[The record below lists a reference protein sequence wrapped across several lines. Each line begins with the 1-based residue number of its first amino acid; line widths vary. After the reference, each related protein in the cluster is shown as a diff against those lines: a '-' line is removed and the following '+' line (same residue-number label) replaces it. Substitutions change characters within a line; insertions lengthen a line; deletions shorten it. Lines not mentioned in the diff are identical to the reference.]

1 MNPHEARRILGLG
14 SDEDPRPHL
23 EPLRN
28 TRERLAEITRLAPNE
43 QLALRYQEQ
52 LVDFDKALA
61 AIRESTDTPANS
73 RPEGGSPEI
82 PVRGDKRPRRSTGFC
97 WQTGLMIAWLLTA
110 MAGVGLGYRFHLD
123 YKKQLARELEERIG
137 LLERTG
143 DMNIESRRWQEAMLA
158 FAKID
163 FIQPGSPVARNGFE
177 RIEAGK
183 AEEQT
188 QFIGY
193 WTGQAIAELEA
204 NRLNEAQAAAE
215 QVTSKFPGNEQALAI
230 IARVAEARAGLAR
243 QAAID
248 AIRKSLDNQAWQQ
261 AADAARAWLAEHPD
275 DKQVEA
281 MLAEATEALKKQAE
295 NQAKARELLAQAAA
309 RDQGGYDP
317 EAIEW
322 LREATALD
330 PSNKEISALQE
341 KMSSYKRTLRVPG
354 DFATPQEAIAN
365 AREKDR
371 ILLAEGTWKGPLVID
386 AAVELQGNN
395 PETTLIECPAANGCA
410 ITIGPGSKGARVS
423 GITFRHEDLVVDGSE
438 RFAAALVRGGEVAF
452 VDCRFKDASGHGLAV
467 IDQGKANANRCRFS
481 DNAWNGAAVI
491 GAGSSMEIRDSLALN
506 NFEHGIESWNG
517 ASVVL
522 VGNRCEGNSRNGIH
536 ADNGKAAATIENNQ
550 LSANREY
557 GVVLSSA
564 GSGRVTGNTA
574 RANLLGG
581 FVIRQQA
588 SALAMTDNQATS
600 NLGPGLV
607 LESGLA
613 TGNYEKNQ
621 LSVNKSPQ
629 MLADMKF
636 PETGDST
643 GGTDTRSP
651 TPKTGD

>member
-14 SDEDPRPHL
+14 SEDDPRTHL
-23 EPLRN
+23 EALREA
-28 TRERLAEITRLAPNE
+28 RERLAEITRLAPNE

-61 AIRESTDTPANS
+61 AIRESAATPA
-73 RPEGGSPEI
+73 I
-82 PVRGDKRPRRSTGFC
+82 STPKPDGKDTQSNRTRKFC
-97 WQTGLMIAWLLTA
+97 WRTGLIVSWFLVA
-110 MAGVGLGYRFHLD
+110 MAGVGAGYRLHLD
-123 YKKQLARELEERIG
+123 YKKQIARELEERIG

-143 DMNIESRRWQEAMLA
+143 DMNIENRRWEEAMLA

-163 FIQPGSPVARNGFE
+163 LIQPGSPVARRGFE
-177 RIEAGK
+177 RIQAGK
-183 AEEQT
+183 NEEQT

-204 NRLNEAQAAAE
+204 NRLDEARAAAE
-215 QVTSKFPGNEQALAI
+215 QVTSKFPGNEQAIAI
-230 IARVAEARAGLAR
+230 IARIAEARAGLAR
-243 QAAID
+243 QSAMD
-248 AIRKSLDNQAWQQ
+248 AIRKSLDKQAWQE
-261 AADAARAWLAEHPD
+261 AADAASAWLAEHPGD
-275 DKQVEA
+275 TQVEA
-281 MLAEATEALKKQAE
+281 MLSEATEALKKQAE

-317 EAIEW
+317 EAIGL

-330 PSNKEISALQE
+330 PSNNEISALLE

-386 AAVELQGNN
+386 SAVELQGNN
-395 PETTLIECPAANGCA
+395 PETTLVECPAANGCA
-410 ITIGPGSKGARVS
+410 ITIGPGAKGARVS

-438 RFAAALVRGGEVAF
+438 RFAAALVRSGDVVF

-467 IDQGKANANRCRFS
+467 IDQGKANASRCRFS

-491 GAGSSMEIRDSLALN
+491 GVGSSLEIRDSMSLD
-506 NFEHGIESWNG
+506 NFEHGIESWSG

-536 ADNGKAAATIENNQ
+536 ADNGKAGATIEDNQ
-550 LSANREY
+550 LTANREY
-557 GVVLSSA
+557 GVVMSSA
-564 GSGRVTGNTA
+564 GSGRVTGNIA

-581 FVIRQQA
+581 FVIRQA
-588 SALAMTDNQATS
+588 AAALAMTDNQATS

-607 LESGLA
+607 LESGLSHGGYDKNEL
-613 TGNYEKNQ
+613 TG
-621 LSVNKSPQ
+621 NKSPQ
-629 MLADMKF
+629 ML
-636 PETGDST
+636 TGAEFSRSEEST
-643 GGTDTRSP
+643 GEPDAKP
-651 TPKTGD
+651 LKPKPRE